1 MQLFLPQTDLRDAVE
16 CAVIVQRAAG
26 STSCFPAMPRAMLTV
41 ALAGDSL
48 TTVGFHAM
56 ATRAAVHVHNE
67 PLHAL
72 GLVLQPHTAARV
84 LGISTGA
91 LVDATLP
98 WAELA
103 GASEAARLDHAL
115 QQARSD
121 AVRLQAL
128 QSSLRR
134 VLARG
139 PERVQRARADSL
151 QQLCWAVGHQG
162 VQAARILG
170 LGERQLERRCRAVLG
185 MTPKQMQRIT
195 RWHGLLSGV
204 LHRQQLPDAGAALA
218 SGYYD
223 QSHLARESRQ
233 LSGTTMRELLRQ
245 AHDGTAWWALE
256 APRLQDR
263 LQS

>member
-1 MQLFLPQTDLRDAVE
+1 MQLFLPQPDLRDAVE
-16 CAVIVQRAAG
+16 CAVLVQRAAG

-41 ALAGDSL
+41 ALAAGS
-48 TTVGFHAM
+48 TATVGFHTM
-56 ATRAAVHVHNE
+56 TTRAAAYVHDE

-103 GASEAARLDHAL
+103 GAGEAARLDYAL

-121 AVRLQAL
+121 AARLEAL

-139 PERVQRARADSL
+139 SERVQRARADSL
-151 QQLCWAVGHQG
+151 QQLCWAVGRQG
-162 VQAARILG
+162 VQAAGTLG
-170 LGERQLERRCRAVLG
+170 LGERQLERHCLAVLG
-185 MTPKQMQRIT
+185 MSPKQMQRIT
-195 RWHGLLSGV
+195 RWHGLLCGV
-204 LHRQQLPDAGAALA
+204 LHRQRLPDAGAALE

-233 LSGTTMRELLRQ
+233 LAGTTMRELLRQ
-245 AHDGTAWWALE
+245 AHAGSAWWPLE
-256 APRLQDR
+256 AQRLQDR
-263 LQS
+263 LRG